1 MSDKPFIITN
11 DEETANLL
19 EKAGFTLISKNDEY
33 YVFENDPDKIKHY
46 SQDKF
51 SFTNKLFI

>member
-1 MSDKPFIITN
+1 MDKPFIITN
-11 DEETANLL
+11 DKETADLL
-19 EKAGFTLISKNDEY
+19 SSAGFILISQNDEY
-33 YVFENDPDKIKHY
+33 FIFENDPERIKHY

>member
-11 DEETANLL
+11 DEETAELL
-19 EKAGFTLISKNDEY
+19 KRSGFTLISQNDEY
-33 YVFENDPDKIKHY
+33 YVFENDPDRIKHY
-46 SQDKF
+46 SQEKV